1 MLTTTRQATTGLT
14 AWLIRRAR
22 TVPARHRQMPRMR
35 TLDVSRAVGYP
46 LTLHVAAWRS
56 STPFAWQSLQDGE
69 PLARGEF
76 LSSPG
81 IAWDM
86 LQTLQG
92 DELLAGMPAAVR
104 AVMDWAPFLGIEL
117 AQACGRLDAARELA
131 ESSPLL
137 LILLV
142 ERGTWEG
149 WTLEQL
155 AQRLTHKQPDLCR
168 MAGLC
173 GTKSCARLVRRC
185 RLRPLTRGEL
195 PSLRRTLSHDGKLAT
210 LRHSPSLRLD
220 HLVFLAN
227 LDTARWPGL
236 PTMLDELL
244 AYYAD
249 DQRPPAGSTTRL
261 MQTLHDVERMLGHND
276 PRPQRIDSLAALNR
290 LHDRLVARF
299 NAPAAGTAQAPHPI
313 TLLQQYGD
321 YPQPPFEGNERIA
334 PVRSWHELLEEGR
347 TMQHC
352 VGAYHAAV
360 AAGQVAIYHLHDP
373 EPITVALRP
382 QGSGW
387 ALSEASGTANASP
400 SPAAMAAIHAWLAQ
414 A

>member
-1 MLTTTRQATTGLT
+1 MLTITRLVP
-14 AWLIRRAR
+14 AWLTQRR
-22 TVPARHRQMPRMR
+22 TVPKRQRQTPRMQ

-56 STPFAWQSLQDGE
+56 KTPFAWHSLHDGE
-69 PLARGEF
+69 PLARGDF

-81 IAWDM
+81 IAWEM

-92 DELLAGMPAAVR
+92 DELLAGVPAAVR

-117 AQACGRLDAARELA
+117 AQACGRLGAARELA

-142 ERGTWEG
+142 ELGTREG
-149 WTLEQL
+149 WTPERMAQQL
-155 AQRLTHKQPDLCR
+155 AQKQPDLCR
-168 MAGLC
+168 TAGLR

-195 PSLRRTLSHDGKLAT
+195 PAIQRTLSHNGKLAA
-210 LRHSPSLRLD
+210 LRHYPSLRVD
-220 HLVFLAN
+220 HLLFLAD
-227 LDTARWPGL
+227 LDVARWPGL
-236 PTMLDELL
+236 PAMLDELL
-244 AYYAD
+244 AYHAD
-249 DQRPPAGSTTRL
+249 GQRPPAGSTTRL
-261 MQTLHDVERMLGHND
+261 TQTLHDVERMLGPND
-276 PRPQRIDSLAALNR
+276 PRPRRIDSLAALNR
-290 LHDRLVARF
+290 LHNRLVARF
-299 NAPAAGTAQAPHPI
+299 NRPHRGMAQAPHPI
-313 TLLQQYGD
+313 TLLQQYGH
-321 YPQPPFEGNERIA
+321 YPAPPLAGSEDIT
-334 PVRSWHELLEEGR
+334 PIRSWHELLQEGQ

-360 AAGQVAIYHLHDP
+360 AAEQVAIYHLRAP
-373 EPITVALRP
+373 EPVTVALRP

-400 SPAAMAAIHAWLAQ
+400 SPAAMAKLQAWLAR